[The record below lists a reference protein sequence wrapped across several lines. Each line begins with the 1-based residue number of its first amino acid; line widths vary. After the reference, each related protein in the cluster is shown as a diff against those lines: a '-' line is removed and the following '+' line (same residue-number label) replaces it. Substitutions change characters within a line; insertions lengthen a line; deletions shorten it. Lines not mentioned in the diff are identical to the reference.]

1 MFCDFYQ
8 KKYDDESTTTETYEL
23 LRIKFEENEP
33 REQGKLPTLK
43 VTYWVPGLKP
53 FKEWLCPAHQ
63 GFARERFVDWW
74 DAKTSC
80 PIPSDVATAK
90 RYIDAGALS
99 TPKKIKVTRKPGD
112 NFPRIEWVDFTR
124 VENFDP
130 AACLTQDDWDV
141 KKNCQEGFSEFAQFS
156 GESSE
161 EFTNDPTNRRRCGCC
176 YFFSPAVYFDGET
189 PDGGGYCDKVAERMN
204 FYDDACQFY
213 KDDPK
218 QTNIPEF

>member
-1 MFCDFYQ
+1 MYCDFYF
-8 KKYDDESTTTETYEL
+8 KKNEDEGLTTEEYPL
-23 LRIKFEENEP
+23 LRIKFEENVP
-33 REQGKLPTLK
+33 REEGKLPTLK
-43 VTYWVPGLKP
+43 IIYWVDGLAP
-53 FKEWLCPAHQ
+53 FKEWLCPQHQ

-99 TPKKIKVTRKPGD
+99 TPKKIKVTRKPAD
-112 NFPRIEWVDFTR
+112 KFPRIEWVDFTR

-141 KKNCQEGFSEFAQFS
+141 KKNCQEGFAEFSQFS
-156 GESSE
+156 GENSDAP
-161 EFTNDPTNRRRCGCC
+161 TNDPTNRRRCGCC
-176 YFFSPAVYFDGET
+176 YFFSPAVYCDGEKNA
-189 PDGGGYCDKVAERMN
+189 GGGYCDKVAERTN
-204 FYDDACQFY
+204 FYDGACQFY

-218 QTNIPEF
+218 QSNIPEF